1 MNLLVTGGT
10 GFIGS
15 HVVRELLALYPD
27 APIRIL
33 TRRLLTGNPWGRRV
47 TFVQANVTAP
57 ATLPPAVAGMDA
69 VVHCVQFPNHP
80 VEDPARGWT
89 YLEVDGKGTKNLVEA
104 CKRAGVRRFV
114 YFSGAGV
121 SKDKTQSW
129 FRAKSMAEDSIRAS
143 GMEYVIFRPS
153 WVYGP
158 EDRSLNK
165 FVSFTRY
172 LPFVP
177 VIGNGRVR
185 IQPISVFDVARV
197 SALAVSK
204 PEATNKV
211 FDLGGPQEL
220 SLDQVARTVRRVLG
234 TRRMLVHHPVVLM
247 KFVAGLMSVLPNPP
261 LSPSAIDFILTE
273 TRVDPRPAEEIFGVR
288 FESLESGLRRY
299 L

>member
-1 MNLLVTGGT
+1 MTGGT

-15 HVVRELLALYPD
+15 HAVKELLALYPGTS
-27 APIRIL
+27 IRIL
-33 TRRLLTGNPWGRRV
+33 TRRLQTGNPWGRRV

-57 ATLPPAVAGMDA
+57 ATLPPAVAGIDA

-80 VEDPARGWT
+80 VEDPAKGWT
-89 YLEVDGKGTKNLVEA
+89 YLEVDGKGTKNVVEA

-121 SKDKTQSW
+121 STDNNQPW

-177 VIGNGRVR
+177 VIGNGQVR
-185 IQPISVFDVARV
+185 IQPISVFDVAKV
-197 SALAVSK
+197 AALAVSK
-204 PEATNKV
+204 TEATNKV
-211 FDLGGPQEL
+211 FDLGGPEEL
-220 SLDQVARTVRRVLG
+220 NIDQVLRTVQRVLG
-234 TRRMLVHHPVVLM
+234 KRRFLVHHPVVFM
-247 KFVAGLMSVLPNPP
+247 KFVAGLMSILPNPS

-273 TRVDPRPAEEIFGVR
+273 TRVDPRPAEETFGVQ
-288 FESLESGLRRY
+288 FEALESGLRRY

>member
-1 MNLLVTGGT
+1 MTGGT

-15 HVVRELLALYPD
+15 HVVRELLALYP
-27 APIRIL
+27 AIPLRIL
-33 TRRLLTGNPWGRRV
+33 TRRLQTGNPWGRRV
-47 TFVQANVTAP
+47 TFVQGNVTAP
-57 ATLPPAVAGMDA
+57 ATLPPAVAGIDA

-89 YLEVDGKGTKNLVEA
+89 YLEVDGKGTKNLVEE
-104 CKRAGVRRFV
+104 CKRTGVRRFV

-121 SKDKTQSW
+121 SKDKNQPW

-177 VIGNGRVR
+177 VIGNGGVR

-197 SALAVSK
+197 AALAVSK
-204 PEATNKV
+204 TEATNKV

-220 SLDQVARTVRRVLG
+220 NIDQVLRTVQRVLG
-234 TRRMLVHHPVVLM
+234 KRRVLVHHPVVFM
-247 KFVAGLMSVLPNPP
+247 KFVAGLMSILPNPS

-288 FESLESGLRRY
+288 FESLEAGLHRY